1 MANRP
6 NVFAEGR
13 HILPTQDLYITRDK
27 FGSNVPAYNN
37 IYDVWINFAAADGL
51 LGFLHQHGF
60 YDKGGRGPSPGSAL
74 ALFCS
79 EAVLPGS
86 TIETAEVRGLR
97 QGVAQNY
104 ATFRS
109 YPDITLTW
117 YSQQDYYTNDVFNG
131 WMEYISPTRIDGGKY
146 GDSSRTR
153 RNDKPSYRRMKY
165 PKSYKCDMEITS
177 FSKPVLSQPAL
188 GGTFRGRGSTGTD
201 AEGRDFDDPQA
212 RVSGPDRSTSNKF
225 PSSITYYLQ
234 NLFPTNIVAS
244 PLAYGKSE
252 LVKTSVTFK
261 YEYYYVDRTSRADE
275 TFKVSDSGKN
285 QRKIP
290 QPGLTAMQQ
299 DLQAF
304 QNSGIVLENQYN
316 EDERRDMGLIP

>member
-37 IYDVWINFAAADGL
+37 VYDVWIDFSGKGL
-51 LGFLHQHGF
+51 TRFINQHTF
-60 YDKGGRGPSPGSAL
+60 YDKGGRGSSPGSAL

-79 EAVLPGS
+79 EAILPGS

-97 QGVAQNY
+97 QGVVQNY
-104 ATFRS
+104 ATYRS

-117 YSQQDYYTNDVFNG
+117 YTQQDYYTNDVFNA
-131 WMEYISPTRIDGGKY
+131 WMEYISPTRLADSRY
-146 GDSSRTR
+146 GDSTRTR
-153 RNDKPSYRRMKY
+153 RNDKASFRRLKY
-165 PKSYKCDMEITS
+165 PEFYKCNMQITS

-188 GGTFRGRGSTGTD
+188 GNQFRGRGTQGTD
-201 AEGRDFDDPQA
+201 PDGRDFDDPQA
-212 RVSGPDRSTSNKF
+212 RVSGPDRSLGNF
-225 PSSITYYLQ
+225 PSSITYYVE

-261 YEYYYVDRTSRADE
+261 YEYYYIDRTSRVGE
-275 TFKVSDSGKN
+275 TLKVSDSGN
-285 QRKIP
+285 NRRTDSMNDARASQGTDNAGRDFDD
-290 QPGLTAMQQ
+290 Q
-299 DLQAF
+299 DFNL
-304 QNSGIVLENQYN
+304 SG
-316 EDERRDMGLIP
+316 DDGFTMF

>member
-51 LGFLHQHGF
+51 LGFLNQHGF
-60 YDKGGRGPSPGSAL
+60 YDRGGRGPSPGSAL

-97 QGVAQNY
+97 QGVVQNY
-104 ATFRS
+104 ATYRS

-117 YSQQDYYTNDVFNG
+117 YSQQDYYTNDIFNG
-131 WMEYISPTRIDGGKY
+131 WMEYISPTRIKGARY

-165 PKSYKCDMEITS
+165 PKSYKCNMQITS
-177 FSKPVLSQPAL
+177 FSKTVLSQSPL
-188 GGTFRGRGSTGTD
+188 TGTFRGRGSTGTD
-201 AEGRDFDDPQA
+201 LDGRDFDDPQA
-212 RVSGPDRSTSNKF
+212 RVSGPDRSPNSPF
-225 PSSITYYLQ
+225 PSSVTYYLE

-261 YEYYYVDRTSRADE
+261 YEYYYVDRTSRADD
-275 TFKVSDSGKN
+275 TYKVSDSGNN

-290 QPGLTAMQQ
+290 QPKLTPMQQ
-299 DLQAF
+299 DLQSL

>member
-37 IYDVWINFAAADGL
+37 IYDVWIDFSGKGL
-51 LGFLHQHGF
+51 TRFINQHTF
-60 YDKGGRGPSPGSAL
+60 YDKGGRGSSPGSAL

-79 EAVLPGS
+79 EAILPGS

-97 QGVAQNY
+97 QGVVQNY
-104 ATFRS
+104 ATYRS

-117 YSQQDYYTNDVFNG
+117 YTQQDYYTNDVFNA
-131 WMEYISPTRIDGGKY
+131 WMEYISPTRLADSRY
-146 GDSSRTR
+146 GDSTRTR
-153 RNDKPSYRRMKY
+153 RNDKASFRRLKY
-165 PKSYKCDMEITS
+165 PEFYKCNMQITS

-188 GGTFRGRGSTGTD
+188 GNQFRGRGTQGTD
-201 AEGRDFDDPQA
+201 PDGRDFDDPQA
-212 RVSGPDRSTSNKF
+212 RVSGPDRSLGNF
-225 PSSITYYLQ
+225 PSSITYYVE

-261 YEYYYVDRTSRADE
+261 YEYYYIDRTSRVGE
-275 TFKVSDSGKN
+275 TLKVSDSGN
-285 QRKIP
+285 NRRTDSMNDARASQGTDNAGRDFDD
-290 QPGLTAMQQ
+290 Q
-299 DLQAF
+299 DFNL
-304 QNSGIVLENQYN
+304 SG
-316 EDERRDMGLIP
+316 DDGFTMF

>member
-37 IYDVWINFAAADGL
+37 IYDVWINFASGSGL
-51 LGFLHQHGF
+51 VDFINQHEF
-60 YDKGGRGPSPGSAL
+60 YDRGGRGSSPGSAL
-74 ALFCS
+74 SLFCS

-86 TIETAEVRGLR
+86 TIETAEVRGLK
-97 QGVAQNY
+97 QGVVQNY
-104 ATFRS
+104 ATYRS
-109 YPDITLTW
+109 YPDVTLTW
-117 YSQQDYYTNDVFNG
+117 YSQQDYYTNDIFNA
-131 WMEYISPTRIDGGKY
+131 WMEFISPTRIEGGKY

-153 RNDKPSYRRMKY
+153 RNDAASYRRMKY
-165 PKSYKCDMEITS
+165 PSSYKCDMEITA
-177 FSKPVLSQPAL
+177 FSKNLL
-188 GGTFRGRGSTGTD
+188 EKETRLEEKGS
-201 AEGRDFDDPQA
+201 PQ
-212 RVSGPDRSTSNKF
+212 F

-261 YEYYYVDRTSRADE
+261 YEYYYIDRTSRAGE
-275 TFKVSDSGKN
+275 TFKVSDSGN
-285 QRKIP
+285 NRRTDSMNDARASQGTDNAGRDYDD
-290 QPGLTAMQQ
+290 Q
-299 DLQAF
+299 DFDL
-304 QNSGIVLENQYN
+304 SGY
-316 EDERRDMGLIP
+316 D

>member
-51 LGFLHQHGF
+51 LGFLNQHGF
-60 YDKGGRGPSPGSAL
+60 YDRGGRGPSPGSAL

-117 YSQQDYYTNDVFNG
+117 YSQQDYYTNDIFNG
-131 WMEYISPTRIDGGKY
+131 WMEYISPTRIEGGRY

-177 FSKPVLSQPAL
+177 FSKTVLSQSPL
-188 GGTFRGRGSTGTD
+188 TGTFRGRGSTGTD
-201 AEGRDFDDPQA
+201 LDGRDFDDPQA
-212 RVSGPDRSTSNKF
+212 RVSGPDRSPNSPF

-261 YEYYYVDRTSRADE
+261 YEYYYIDRTSRVGE
-275 TFKVSDSGKN
+275 TLKVSDSGN
-285 QRKIP
+285 NRRTDSMNDARASQGTDNAGRDFDDP
-290 QPGLTAMQQ
+290 DFNL
-299 DLQAF
+299 
-304 QNSGIVLENQYN
+304 SGDDGFTMY
-316 EDERRDMGLIP
+316 

>member
-37 IYDVWINFAAADGL
+37 IYDVWIDFAGKGL
-51 LGFLHQHGF
+51 TRFINQHTF
-60 YDKGGRGPSPGSAL
+60 YDRGGRGPSPGSAL

-97 QGVAQNY
+97 QGVVQNY
-104 ATFRS
+104 ATYRS

-117 YSQQDYYTNDVFNG
+117 YSQQDYYTNDVFNA
-131 WMEYISPTRIDGGKY
+131 WMEYISPTRLADNRY
-146 GDSSRTR
+146 GDSTRTR
-153 RNDKPSYRRMKY
+153 RNDKASFRRLKY
-165 PKSYKCDMEITS
+165 PEFYKCNMQITS
-177 FSKPVLSQPAL
+177 FSKNLL
-188 GGTFRGRGSTGTD
+188 DEGSRLEEKGS
-201 AEGRDFDDPQA
+201 PQ
-212 RVSGPDRSTSNKF
+212 F
-225 PSSITYYLQ
+225 PSSITYFVE

-244 PLAYGKSE
+244 PLAYGKTE

-261 YEYYYVDRTSRADE
+261 YEYYYIDRTSRAGE
-275 TFKVSDSGKN
+275 TFKVSDSGN
-285 QRKIP
+285 NRRTDSMNDARASQGTDNAGRDFDDP
-290 QPGLTAMQQ
+290 QFNL
-299 DLQAF
+299 
-304 QNSGIVLENQYN
+304 SGNDGFTMY
-316 EDERRDMGLIP
+316 

>member
-37 IYDVWINFAAADGL
+37 IYDVWIDFSGKGL
-51 LGFLHQHGF
+51 TRFINQHTF

-97 QGVAQNY
+97 QGVVQNY
-104 ATFRS
+104 ATYRS

-117 YSQQDYYTNDVFNG
+117 YSQQDYYTNDVFNA
-131 WMEYISPTRIDGGKY
+131 WMEYISPTRLADSRY
-146 GDSSRTR
+146 GDSTRTR
-153 RNDKPSYRRMKY
+153 RNDKASFRRLKY
-165 PKSYKCDMEITS
+165 PEFYKCNMQITS
-177 FSKPVLSQPAL
+177 FSKNLL
-188 GGTFRGRGSTGTD
+188 EKETRLEEKGS
-201 AEGRDFDDPQA
+201 PQ
-212 RVSGPDRSTSNKF
+212 F
-225 PSSITYYLQ
+225 PSSITYFVE

-244 PLAYGKSE
+244 PLAYGKTE

-261 YEYYYVDRTSRADE
+261 YEYYYIDRTSRAGE
-275 TFKVSDSGKN
+275 TFKVSDSGN
-285 QRKIP
+285 NRRTDSMNDARASQGTDNAGRDFDDP
-290 QPGLTAMQQ
+290 QFNL
-299 DLQAF
+299 
-304 QNSGIVLENQYN
+304 SGNDGFTMY
-316 EDERRDMGLIP
+316 

>member
-37 IYDVWINFAAADGL
+37 IYDVWINFASGSGL
-51 LGFLHQHGF
+51 VDFINQHEF
-60 YDKGGRGPSPGSAL
+60 YDRGGRGSSPGSAL
-74 ALFCS
+74 SLFCS

-86 TIETAEVRGLR
+86 TIETAEVRGLK
-97 QGVAQNY
+97 QGVVQNY
-104 ATFRS
+104 ATYRS
-109 YPDITLTW
+109 YPDVTLTW
-117 YSQQDYYTNDVFNG
+117 YSQQDYYTNDIFNA
-131 WMEYISPTRIDGGKY
+131 WMEFISPTRIEGGKY

-153 RNDKPSYRRMKY
+153 RNDAASYRRMKY
-165 PKSYKCDMEITS
+165 PSSYKCDMEITA
-177 FSKPVLSQPAL
+177 FSKNLL
-188 GGTFRGRGSTGTD
+188 EKETRLEEKGS
-201 AEGRDFDDPQA
+201 PQ
-212 RVSGPDRSTSNKF
+212 F
-225 PSSITYYLQ
+225 PNSITYYLQ

-261 YEYYYVDRTSRADE
+261 YEYYYVDRTSRSGE
-275 TFKVSDSGKN
+275 TFKVSDSGN
-285 QRKIP
+285 NIRNVP
-290 QPGLTAMQQ
+290 QPEAT
-299 DLQAF
+299 DLESF
-304 QNSGIVLENQYN
+304 TNSGIVLENQYN

>member
-13 HILPTQDLYITRDK
+13 HVLPTQDLYITRDK

-37 IYDVWINFAAADGL
+37 VYDVWINFAAADGL
-51 LGFLHQHGF
+51 LGFLNQHGF
-60 YDKGGRGPSPGSAL
+60 YDRGGRGPSPGSAL

-97 QGVAQNY
+97 QGVVQNY
-104 ATFRS
+104 ATYRS
-109 YPDITLTW
+109 YPDVTLTW
-117 YSQQDYYTNDVFNG
+117 YSQQDYYTNDIFNG
-131 WMEYISPTRIDGGKY
+131 WMEYISPTRIEGGKY

-165 PKSYKCDMEITS
+165 PRSYKCDMEITS
-177 FSKPVLSQPAL
+177 FSRNTLEKKTRLEEK
-188 GGTFRGRGSTGTD
+188 GS
-201 AEGRDFDDPQA
+201 PQ
-212 RVSGPDRSTSNKF
+212 F

-299 DLQAF
+299 DLQSF

>member
-37 IYDVWINFAAADGL
+37 IYDVWINFASGSGL
-51 LGFLHQHGF
+51 VDFINQHEF
-60 YDKGGRGPSPGSAL
+60 YDRGGRGSSPGSAL
-74 ALFCS
+74 SLFCS

-97 QGVAQNY
+97 QGVVQNY
-104 ATFRS
+104 ATYRS

-117 YSQQDYYTNDVFNG
+117 YSQQDYYTNDIFNG
-131 WMEYISPTRIDGGKY
+131 WMEYISPTRIKGARY

-177 FSKPVLSQPAL
+177 FSKTVLSQSPL
-188 GGTFRGRGSTGTD
+188 TGTFRGRGSTGTD
-201 AEGRDFDDPQA
+201 LDGRDFDDPQA
-212 RVSGPDRSTSNKF
+212 RVSGPDRSPNSPF
-225 PSSITYYLQ
+225 PSSVTYYLE

-261 YEYYYVDRTSRADE
+261 YEYYYVDRTSRADD
-275 TFKVSDSGKN
+275 TYKVSDSGNN

-290 QPGLTAMQQ
+290 QPKLTPMQQ
-299 DLQAF
+299 DLQSL

>member
-37 IYDVWINFAAADGL
+37 IYDVWIDFSGKGL
-51 LGFLHQHGF
+51 TRFIDQHTF

-97 QGVAQNY
+97 QGVVQNY
-104 ATFRS
+104 ATYRS

-117 YSQQDYYTNDVFNG
+117 YSQQDYYTNDVFNA
-131 WMEYISPTRIDGGKY
+131 WMEYISPTRLADSRY
-146 GDSSRTR
+146 GDSTRTR
-153 RNDKPSYRRMKY
+153 RNDKASFRRLKY
-165 PKSYKCDMEITS
+165 PEFYKCSMQITS
-177 FSKPVLSQPAL
+177 FSKNLL
-188 GGTFRGRGSTGTD
+188 EKETRLEEKGS
-201 AEGRDFDDPQA
+201 PQ
-212 RVSGPDRSTSNKF
+212 F
-225 PSSITYYLQ
+225 PSSITYFVE

-244 PLAYGKSE
+244 PLAYGLSLIHISE
-252 LVKTSVTFK
+252 PTRP
-261 YEYYYVDRTSRADE
+261 Y
-275 TFKVSDSGKN
+275 
-285 QRKIP
+285 
-290 QPGLTAMQQ
+290 
-299 DLQAF
+299 
-304 QNSGIVLENQYN
+304 
-316 EDERRDMGLIP
+316 

>member
-37 IYDVWINFAAADGL
+37 IYDVWIDFSGKGL
-51 LGFLHQHGF
+51 TRFINQHTF

-97 QGVAQNY
+97 QGVVQNY
-104 ATFRS
+104 ATYRS

-117 YSQQDYYTNDVFNG
+117 YSQQDYYTNDVFNA
-131 WMEYISPTRIDGGKY
+131 WMEYISPTRLADSRY
-146 GDSSRTR
+146 GDSTRTR
-153 RNDKPSYRRMKY
+153 RNDKASFRRLKY
-165 PKSYKCDMEITS
+165 PEFYKCSMQITS
-177 FSKPVLSQPAL
+177 FSKNLL
-188 GGTFRGRGSTGTD
+188 EKETRLEEKGS
-201 AEGRDFDDPQA
+201 PQ
-212 RVSGPDRSTSNKF
+212 F
-225 PSSITYYLQ
+225 PSSITYFVE

-244 PLAYGKSE
+244 PLAYGKTE

-261 YEYYYVDRTSRADE
+261 YEYYYIDRTSRAGE
-275 TFKVSDSGKN
+275 TFKVSDSGN
-285 QRKIP
+285 NRRTDSMNDARASQGTDNAGRDYDD
-290 QPGLTAMQQ
+290 Q
-299 DLQAF
+299 DFDL
-304 QNSGIVLENQYN
+304 SGY
-316 EDERRDMGLIP
+316 D

>member
-37 IYDVWINFAAADGL
+37 IYDVWIDFSGKGL
-51 LGFLHQHGF
+51 TRFINQHTF

-79 EAVLPGS
+79 EAILPGS

-97 QGVAQNY
+97 QGVVQNY
-104 ATFRS
+104 ATYRS

-117 YSQQDYYTNDVFNG
+117 YSQQDYYTNDVFNA
-131 WMEYISPTRIDGGKY
+131 WMEYISPTRLADSRY
-146 GDSSRTR
+146 GDSTRTR
-153 RNDKPSYRRMKY
+153 RNDKASFRRLKY
-165 PKSYKCDMEITS
+165 PEFYKCNMQITS
-177 FSKPVLSQPAL
+177 FSKNLL
-188 GGTFRGRGSTGTD
+188 EKETRFEEKGS
-201 AEGRDFDDPQA
+201 PQ
-212 RVSGPDRSTSNKF
+212 F
-225 PSSITYYLQ
+225 PSSITYFVE

-244 PLAYGKSE
+244 PLAYGKTE

-261 YEYYYVDRTSRADE
+261 YEYYYIDRTSRAGE
-275 TFKVSDSGKN
+275 TFKVSDSGN
-285 QRKIP
+285 NRRTDSMNDARASQGTDNAGRDFDDP
-290 QPGLTAMQQ
+290 QFNL
-299 DLQAF
+299 
-304 QNSGIVLENQYN
+304 SGNDGFTMY
-316 EDERRDMGLIP
+316 

>member
-37 IYDVWINFAAADGL
+37 IYDVWIDFSGKGL
-51 LGFLHQHGF
+51 TRFINQHTF

-97 QGVAQNY
+97 QGVVQNY
-104 ATFRS
+104 ATYRS

-117 YSQQDYYTNDVFNG
+117 YSQQDYYTNDVFNA
-131 WMEYISPTRIDGGKY
+131 WMEYISPTRLADNRY
-146 GDSSRTR
+146 GDSTRTR
-153 RNDKPSYRRMKY
+153 RNDKASFRRLKY
-165 PKSYKCDMEITS
+165 PEFYKCNMQITS
-177 FSKPVLSQPAL
+177 FSKNLL
-188 GGTFRGRGSTGTD
+188 NKETRLEEKGS
-201 AEGRDFDDPQA
+201 PQ
-212 RVSGPDRSTSNKF
+212 F
-225 PSSITYYLQ
+225 PSSITYYVE

-261 YEYYYVDRTSRADE
+261 YEYYYIDRTSRAGE
-275 TFKVSDSGKN
+275 TFKVSDSGN
-285 QRKIP
+285 NRRTDSMNDARASQGTDNAGRDFDDP
-290 QPGLTAMQQ
+290 QFNL
-299 DLQAF
+299 
-304 QNSGIVLENQYN
+304 SGNDGFTMY
-316 EDERRDMGLIP
+316 

>member
-37 IYDVWINFAAADGL
+37 IYDVWIDFSGKGL
-51 LGFLHQHGF
+51 TRFINQHTF
-60 YDKGGRGPSPGSAL
+60 YDKGGRGPSPGSSL

-97 QGVAQNY
+97 QGVVQNY
-104 ATFRS
+104 ATYRS

-117 YSQQDYYTNDVFNG
+117 YSQQDYYTNDVFNA
-131 WMEYISPTRIDGGKY
+131 WMEYISPTRLRDNRY
-146 GDSSRTR
+146 GDSTRTR
-153 RNDKPSYRRMKY
+153 RNDKASFRRLKY
-165 PKSYKCDMEITS
+165 PEFYKCNMQITS
-177 FSKPVLSQPAL
+177 FSKNLL
-188 GGTFRGRGSTGTD
+188 NKETRLEEKGS
-201 AEGRDFDDPQA
+201 PQ
-212 RVSGPDRSTSNKF
+212 F
-225 PSSITYYLQ
+225 PSSITYYVE

-261 YEYYYVDRTSRADE
+261 YEYYYIDRTSRAGE
-275 TFKVSDSGKN
+275 TFKVSDSGN
-285 QRKIP
+285 NRRTDSMNDARASQGTDNAGRDYDD
-290 QPGLTAMQQ
+290 Q
-299 DLQAF
+299 DFDL
-304 QNSGIVLENQYN
+304 SGIESV
-316 EDERRDMGLIP
+316 R

>member
-37 IYDVWINFAAADGL
+37 IYDVWIDFSGKGL
-51 LGFLHQHGF
+51 TRFINQHTF
-60 YDKGGRGPSPGSAL
+60 YDKGGRGPSPGSSL

-97 QGVAQNY
+97 QGVVQNY
-104 ATFRS
+104 ATYRS

-117 YSQQDYYTNDVFNG
+117 YSQQDYYTNDVFNA
-131 WMEYISPTRIDGGKY
+131 WMEYISPTRLADNRY
-146 GDSSRTR
+146 GDSTRTR
-153 RNDKPSYRRMKY
+153 RNDKASFRRLKY
-165 PKSYKCDMEITS
+165 PEFYKCNMQITS
-177 FSKPVLSQPAL
+177 FSKNLL
-188 GGTFRGRGSTGTD
+188 NKETRLEEKGS
-201 AEGRDFDDPQA
+201 PQ
-212 RVSGPDRSTSNKF
+212 F
-225 PSSITYYLQ
+225 PSSITYYVE

-261 YEYYYVDRTSRADE
+261 YEYYYIDRTSRAGE
-275 TFKVSDSGKN
+275 TFKVSDSGN
-285 QRKIP
+285 NRRTDSMNDARASQGTDNAGRDYDD
-290 QPGLTAMQQ
+290 Q
-299 DLQAF
+299 DFDL
-304 QNSGIVLENQYN
+304 SGIESV
-316 EDERRDMGLIP
+316 R

>member
-37 IYDVWINFAAADGL
+37 VYDVWIDFSGKGL
-51 LGFLHQHGF
+51 TRFINQHTF
-60 YDKGGRGPSPGSAL
+60 YDRGGRGPSPGSAL

-97 QGVAQNY
+97 QGVVQNY
-104 ATFRS
+104 ATYRS

-117 YSQQDYYTNDVFNG
+117 YSQQDYYTNDVFNA
-131 WMEYISPTRIDGGKY
+131 WMEYISPTRLADNRY
-146 GDSSRTR
+146 GDSTRTR
-153 RNDKPSYRRMKY
+153 RNDKASFRRLKY
-165 PKSYKCDMEITS
+165 PEFYKCNMQITS
-177 FSKPVLSQPAL
+177 FSKNLL
-188 GGTFRGRGSTGTD
+188 NKETRLEEKGS
-201 AEGRDFDDPQA
+201 PQ
-212 RVSGPDRSTSNKF
+212 F
-225 PSSITYYLQ
+225 PSSITYFVE

-261 YEYYYVDRTSRADE
+261 YEYYYIDRTSRAGE
-275 TFKVSDSGKN
+275 TFKVSDSGN
-285 QRKIP
+285 NRRTDSMNDARASQGTDNAGRDFDD
-290 QPGLTAMQQ
+290 Q
-299 DLQAF
+299 DFDL
-304 QNSGIVLENQYN
+304 SGDDGFTIY
-316 EDERRDMGLIP
+316 

>member
-37 IYDVWINFAAADGL
+37 IYDVWIDFSGKGL
-51 LGFLHQHGF
+51 TRFINQHTF

-97 QGVAQNY
+97 QGVVQNY
-104 ATFRS
+104 ATYRS

-117 YSQQDYYTNDVFNG
+117 YSQQDYYTNDVFNA
-131 WMEYISPTRIDGGKY
+131 WMEYISPTRLADSRY
-146 GDSSRTR
+146 GDSTRTR
-153 RNDKPSYRRMKY
+153 RNDKASFRRLKY
-165 PKSYKCDMEITS
+165 PEFYKCNMQITS
-177 FSKPVLSQPAL
+177 FSKNLL
-188 GGTFRGRGSTGTD
+188 EKETRLEEKGS
-201 AEGRDFDDPQA
+201 PQ
-212 RVSGPDRSTSNKF
+212 F
-225 PSSITYYLQ
+225 PNSITYFVE

-261 YEYYYVDRTSRADE
+261 YEYYYIDRTSRAGE
-275 TFKVSDSGKN
+275 TFKVSDSGN
-285 QRKIP
+285 NRRTDSMNDARASQGTDNAGRDFDDP
-290 QPGLTAMQQ
+290 EFNL
-299 DLQAF
+299 
-304 QNSGIVLENQYN
+304 SGDDGFTMY
-316 EDERRDMGLIP
+316 

>member
-37 IYDVWINFAAADGL
+37 IYDVWIDFSGKGL
-51 LGFLHQHGF
+51 TRFINQHTF

-97 QGVAQNY
+97 QGVVQNY
-104 ATFRS
+104 ATYRS

-117 YSQQDYYTNDVFNG
+117 YSQQDYYTNDVFNA
-131 WMEYISPTRIDGGKY
+131 WMEYISPTRLADSRY
-146 GDSSRTR
+146 GDSTRTR
-153 RNDKPSYRRMKY
+153 RNDKASFRRLKY
-165 PKSYKCDMEITS
+165 PEFYKCNMQITS
-177 FSKPVLSQPAL
+177 FSKNLL
-188 GGTFRGRGSTGTD
+188 EKETRLEEKGS
-201 AEGRDFDDPQA
+201 PQ
-212 RVSGPDRSTSNKF
+212 F
-225 PSSITYYLQ
+225 PSSITYFVE

-244 PLAYGKSE
+244 PLAYGKAE
-252 LVKTSVTFK
+252 LIKTSVTFK
-261 YEYYYVDRTSRADE
+261 YEYYYIDRTSRAGE
-275 TFKVSDSGKN
+275 TFKVSDSGN
-285 QRKIP
+285 NRRTDSMNDARASQGTDNAGRDFDDP
-290 QPGLTAMQQ
+290 QFNL
-299 DLQAF
+299 
-304 QNSGIVLENQYN
+304 SGNDGFTMY
-316 EDERRDMGLIP
+316 

>member
-60 YDKGGRGPSPGSAL
+60 YDRGGRGPSPGSAL

-97 QGVAQNY
+97 QGVVQNY
-104 ATFRS
+104 ATYRS

-117 YSQQDYYTNDVFNG
+117 YSQQDYYTNDVFNA
-131 WMEYISPTRIDGGKY
+131 WMEFISPTRIKGGKY

-153 RNDKPSYRRMKY
+153 RNDAASYRRMKY
-165 PKSYKCDMEITS
+165 PSSYKCDMEITS
-177 FSKPVLSQPAL
+177 FSKTVLSQPGL
-188 GGTFRGRGSTGTD
+188 GNQFRGRGTQGTD
-201 AEGRDFDDPQA
+201 PDGRDFDDPQA
-212 RVSGPDRSTSNKF
+212 RVSGPDRSLSKF

-261 YEYYYVDRTSRADE
+261 YEYYYVDRTSRSGE
-275 TFKVSDSGKN
+275 TFKVSDSGN
-285 QRKIP
+285 NIRNVP
-290 QPGLTAMQQ
+290 QPKPT
-299 DLQAF
+299 DLESF
-304 QNSGIVLENQYN
+304 TNSGIVLENQYN

>member
-37 IYDVWINFAAADGL
+37 IYDVWIDFAGKGL
-51 LGFLHQHGF
+51 TRFINQHTF
-60 YDKGGRGPSPGSAL
+60 YDRGGRGPSPGSAL

-97 QGVAQNY
+97 QGVVQNY
-104 ATFRS
+104 ATYRS

-117 YSQQDYYTNDVFNG
+117 YSQQDYYTNDVFNA
-131 WMEYISPTRIDGGKY
+131 WMEYISPTRLADNRY
-146 GDSSRTR
+146 GDSTRTR
-153 RNDKPSYRRMKY
+153 RNDKASFRRLKY
-165 PKSYKCDMEITS
+165 PEFYKCNMQITS
-177 FSKPVLSQPAL
+177 FSKNLL
-188 GGTFRGRGSTGTD
+188 NKETRLEEKGS
-201 AEGRDFDDPQA
+201 PQ
-212 RVSGPDRSTSNKF
+212 F
-225 PSSITYYLQ
+225 PSSITYYVE

-261 YEYYYVDRTSRADE
+261 YEYYYIDRTSRAGE
-275 TFKVSDSGKN
+275 TFKVSDSGN
-285 QRKIP
+285 NRRTDSMNDARASQGTDNAGRDFDDP
-290 QPGLTAMQQ
+290 QFNL
-299 DLQAF
+299 
-304 QNSGIVLENQYN
+304 SGNDGFTMY
-316 EDERRDMGLIP
+316 

>member
-37 IYDVWINFAAADGL
+37 IYDVWIDFSGKGL
-51 LGFLHQHGF
+51 TRFINQHTF

-97 QGVAQNY
+97 QGVVQNY
-104 ATFRS
+104 ATYRS

-117 YSQQDYYTNDVFNG
+117 YSQQDYYTNDVFNA
-131 WMEYISPTRIDGGKY
+131 WMEYISPTRLADSRY
-146 GDSSRTR
+146 GDSTRTR
-153 RNDKPSYRRMKY
+153 RNDKASFRRLKY
-165 PKSYKCDMEITS
+165 PEFYKCNMQITS
-177 FSKPVLSQPAL
+177 FSKNLL
-188 GGTFRGRGSTGTD
+188 EKETRLEEKGS
-201 AEGRDFDDPQA
+201 PQ
-212 RVSGPDRSTSNKF
+212 F
-225 PSSITYYLQ
+225 PSSITYFVE

-244 PLAYGKSE
+244 PLAYGKTE

-261 YEYYYVDRTSRADE
+261 YEYYYIDRTSRAGE
-275 TFKVSDSGKN
+275 TFKVSDSGN
-285 QRKIP
+285 NRRTDSMNDARASQGTDNAGRDYDD
-290 QPGLTAMQQ
+290 Q
-299 DLQAF
+299 DFDL
-304 QNSGIVLENQYN
+304 SGY
-316 EDERRDMGLIP
+316 D

>member
-13 HILPTQDLYITRDK
+13 HVLPTQDLYITRDK

-37 IYDVWINFAAADGL
+37 IYDVWINFASGSGL
-51 LGFLHQHGF
+51 VDFINQHEF
-60 YDKGGRGPSPGSAL
+60 YDRGGRGSSPGSAL
-74 ALFCS
+74 SLFCS

-86 TIETAEVRGLR
+86 TIETAEVRGLK
-97 QGVAQNY
+97 QGVVQNY
-104 ATFRS
+104 ATYRS
-109 YPDITLTW
+109 YPDVTLTW
-117 YSQQDYYTNDVFNG
+117 YSQQDYYTNDIFNA
-131 WMEYISPTRIDGGKY
+131 WMEFISPTRIEGGKY

-153 RNDKPSYRRMKY
+153 RNDAASYRRMKY
-165 PKSYKCDMEITS
+165 PSSYKCDMEITA
-177 FSKPVLSQPAL
+177 FSKNLL
-188 GGTFRGRGSTGTD
+188 EKETRLEEKGS
-201 AEGRDFDDPQA
+201 PQ
-212 RVSGPDRSTSNKF
+212 F

-261 YEYYYVDRTSRADE
+261 YEYYYVDRTSRSGE
-275 TFKVSDSGKN
+275 TFKVSDSGN
-285 QRKIP
+285 NIRNVP
-290 QPGLTAMQQ
+290 QPEAT
-299 DLQAF
+299 DLESF
-304 QNSGIVLENQYN
+304 TNSGIVLENQYN

>member
-37 IYDVWINFAAADGL
+37 IYDVWIDFSGKGL
-51 LGFLHQHGF
+51 TRFINQHTF

-97 QGVAQNY
+97 QGVVQNY
-104 ATFRS
+104 ATYRS

-117 YSQQDYYTNDVFNG
+117 YSQQDYYTNDVFNA
-131 WMEYISPTRIDGGKY
+131 WMEYISPTRLADNRY
-146 GDSSRTR
+146 GDSTRTR
-153 RNDKPSYRRMKY
+153 RNDKASFRRLKY
-165 PKSYKCDMEITS
+165 PEFYKCNMQITS
-177 FSKPVLSQPAL
+177 FSKNLL
-188 GGTFRGRGSTGTD
+188 NKETRLEEKGS
-201 AEGRDFDDPQA
+201 PQ
-212 RVSGPDRSTSNKF
+212 F
-225 PSSITYYLQ
+225 PSSITYYVE

-261 YEYYYVDRTSRADE
+261 YEYYYIDRTSRAGE
-275 TFKVSDSGKN
+275 TFKVSDSGN
-285 QRKIP
+285 NRRTDSMNDARASQGTDNAGRDYDD
-290 QPGLTAMQQ
+290 Q
-299 DLQAF
+299 DFDL
-304 QNSGIVLENQYN
+304 SGIESV
-316 EDERRDMGLIP
+316 R

>member
-37 IYDVWINFAAADGL
+37 IYDVWIDFSGKGL
-51 LGFLHQHGF
+51 TRFINQHTF

-97 QGVAQNY
+97 QGVVQNY
-104 ATFRS
+104 ATYRS

-117 YSQQDYYTNDVFNG
+117 YSQQDYYTNDVFNA
-131 WMEYISPTRIDGGKY
+131 WMEYISPTRLADSRY
-146 GDSSRTR
+146 GDSTRTR
-153 RNDKPSYRRMKY
+153 RNDKASFRRLKY
-165 PKSYKCDMEITS
+165 PEFYKCNMQITS
-177 FSKPVLSQPAL
+177 FSKNLL
-188 GGTFRGRGSTGTD
+188 EKETRLEEKGS
-201 AEGRDFDDPQA
+201 PQ
-212 RVSGPDRSTSNKF
+212 F
-225 PSSITYYLQ
+225 PSSITYFVE

-261 YEYYYVDRTSRADE
+261 YEYYYIDRTSRAGE
-275 TFKVSDSGKN
+275 TFKVSDSGN
-285 QRKIP
+285 NRRTDSMNDARASQGTDNAGRDFDD
-290 QPGLTAMQQ
+290 Q
-299 DLQAF
+299 DFNL
-304 QNSGIVLENQYN
+304 SGDDGFTMY
-316 EDERRDMGLIP
+316 

>member
-37 IYDVWINFAAADGL
+37 IYDVWIDFSGKGL
-51 LGFLHQHGF
+51 TRFINQHTF

-97 QGVAQNY
+97 QGVVQNY
-104 ATFRS
+104 ATYRS

-117 YSQQDYYTNDVFNG
+117 YSQQDYYTNDVFNA
-131 WMEYISPTRIDGGKY
+131 WMEYISPTRLADSRY
-146 GDSSRTR
+146 GDSTRTR
-153 RNDKPSYRRMKY
+153 RNDKASFRRLKY
-165 PKSYKCDMEITS
+165 PEFYKCSMQITS
-177 FSKPVLSQPAL
+177 FSKNLL
-188 GGTFRGRGSTGTD
+188 EKETRLEEKGS
-201 AEGRDFDDPQA
+201 PQ
-212 RVSGPDRSTSNKF
+212 F
-225 PSSITYYLQ
+225 PSSITYFVE

-244 PLAYGKSE
+244 PLAYGKAE
-252 LVKTSVTFK
+252 LIKTSVTFK
-261 YEYYYVDRTSRADE
+261 YEYYYVDRTSRAGE
-275 TFKVSDSGKN
+275 TFKVSDSGN
-285 QRKIP
+285 NRRTDSMNDARASQGTDNAGRDFDDP
-290 QPGLTAMQQ
+290 QFNL
-299 DLQAF
+299 
-304 QNSGIVLENQYN
+304 SGNDGFTMY
-316 EDERRDMGLIP
+316 

>member
-37 IYDVWINFAAADGL
+37 VYDVWIDFSGKGL
-51 LGFLHQHGF
+51 TRFINQHTF
-60 YDKGGRGPSPGSAL
+60 YDKGGRGASPGSAL

-79 EAVLPGS
+79 EAILPGS

-97 QGVAQNY
+97 QGVVQNY
-104 ATFRS
+104 ATYRS

-117 YSQQDYYTNDVFNG
+117 YTQQDYYTNDVFNA
-131 WMEYISPTRIDGGKY
+131 WMEYISPTRLADSRY
-146 GDSSRTR
+146 GDSTRTR
-153 RNDKPSYRRMKY
+153 RNDKASFRRLKY
-165 PKSYKCDMEITS
+165 PEFYKCNMQITS
-177 FSKPVLSQPAL
+177 FSKPVLSQPGL
-188 GGTFRGRGSTGTD
+188 GNQFGGRGTQGTD
-201 AEGRDFDDPQA
+201 PDGRDFDDPQA
-212 RVSGPDRSTSNKF
+212 RVSGPDRSLGKF
-225 PSSITYYLQ
+225 PSSITYYVE

-261 YEYYYVDRTSRADE
+261 YEYYYIDRTSRAGE
-275 TFKVSDSGKN
+275 TLKVSDSGN
-285 QRKIP
+285 NRRTDSMNDARASQGTDNAGRDFDDP
-290 QPGLTAMQQ
+290 EFNL
-299 DLQAF
+299 
-304 QNSGIVLENQYN
+304 SG
-316 EDERRDMGLIP
+316 DDGFTMF

>member
-27 FGSNVPAYNN
+27 VGSNVPAYNN
-37 IYDVWINFAAADGL
+37 IYDVWIDFSGKGL
-51 LGFLHQHGF
+51 TRFINQHTF

-97 QGVAQNY
+97 QGVVQNY
-104 ATFRS
+104 ATYRS

-117 YSQQDYYTNDVFNG
+117 YSQQDYYTNDVFNA
-131 WMEYISPTRIDGGKY
+131 WMEYISPTRLADSRY
-146 GDSSRTR
+146 GDSTRTR
-153 RNDKPSYRRMKY
+153 RNDKASFRRLKY
-165 PKSYKCDMEITS
+165 PEFYKCNMQITS
-177 FSKPVLSQPAL
+177 FSKNLL
-188 GGTFRGRGSTGTD
+188 EKETRLEEKGS
-201 AEGRDFDDPQA
+201 PQ
-212 RVSGPDRSTSNKF
+212 F
-225 PSSITYYLQ
+225 PSSITYFVE

-261 YEYYYVDRTSRADE
+261 YEYYYIDRTSRAGE
-275 TFKVSDSGKN
+275 TLKVSDSGN
-285 QRKIP
+285 NRRTDSMNDARASQGTDNAGRDFDDP
-290 QPGLTAMQQ
+290 QFNL
-299 DLQAF
+299 
-304 QNSGIVLENQYN
+304 SGNDGFTMY
-316 EDERRDMGLIP
+316 

>member
-37 IYDVWINFAAADGL
+37 VYDVWIDFSGKGL
-51 LGFLHQHGF
+51 TRFINQHTF
-60 YDKGGRGPSPGSAL
+60 YDRGGRGPSPGSAL

-97 QGVAQNY
+97 QGVVQNY
-104 ATFRS
+104 ATYRS

-117 YSQQDYYTNDVFNG
+117 YSQQDYYTNDVFNA
-131 WMEYISPTRIDGGKY
+131 WMEYISPTRLADNRY
-146 GDSSRTR
+146 GDSTRTR
-153 RNDKPSYRRMKY
+153 RNDKASFRRLKY
-165 PKSYKCDMEITS
+165 PEFYKCNMQITS
-177 FSKPVLSQPAL
+177 FSKNLL
-188 GGTFRGRGSTGTD
+188 EKETRLEEKGS
-201 AEGRDFDDPQA
+201 PQ
-212 RVSGPDRSTSNKF
+212 F
-225 PSSITYYLQ
+225 PSSITYFVE
-234 NLFPTNIVAS
+234 NLFHTNIVAS

-261 YEYYYVDRTSRADE
+261 YEYYYIDRTSRAGE
-275 TFKVSDSGKN
+275 TFKVSDSSNNRRTDSMNDARASQGTDN
-285 QRKIP
+285 AGRDFDDQDFDLSGDD
-290 QPGLTAMQQ
+290 GLT
-299 DLQAF
+299 
-304 QNSGIVLENQYN
+304 IY
-316 EDERRDMGLIP
+316 